1 MRKRCD
7 FVAKVKH
14 EPGHDIWTP
23 LPDFIGIYEIS
34 YHGKIRRTYK
44 NGKYKIMYQTVD
56 HNGVPTVQLTDL
68 DGHRKEYRVHVLMAK
83 TFLPPKPHPQM
94 VLYHR
99 NEIKKDNVIGNID
112 WISRSKLGKKTG
124 GNSRRKPVVKKD
136 KIGEIIEFYP
146 SARDAARNNFMS
158 YQTVID
164 RCNGKCK
171 SIFAPDGYK
180 YEWDDVE
187 EA

>member
-1 MRKRCD
+1 M
-7 FVAKVKH
+7 AKP
-14 EPGHDIWTP
+14 EPGSDIWTP
-23 LPDFIGIYEIS
+23 LSKFIGRYEIN
-34 YHGKIRRTYK
+34 YHGNIRRLYK
-44 NGKYKIMYQTVD
+44 NGKKKIMVQEVND
-56 HNGVPTVQLTDL
+56 DGVKIIRLTDAS
-68 DGHRKEYRVHVLMAK
+68 GRRKEYRVHSLMAE
-83 TFLPPKPHPQM
+83 TFLPPKPHPKM
-94 VLYHR
+94 VLYHK
-99 NEIKKDNVIGNID
+99 NTVKADNVVGNID

-124 GNSRRKPVVKKD
+124 GDSKRKPVVKKD
-136 KIGEIIEFYP
+136 KDGESISFYP

-171 SIFAPDGYK
+171 SLFAPDGYR

>member
-1 MRKRCD
+1 M
-7 FVAKVKH
+7 AKIKI

-23 LPDFIGIYEIS
+23 LPRFNGRYEIN
-34 YHGKIRRTYK
+34 YHGIIRRTYK
-44 NGKYKIMYQTVD
+44 NGKQRIMKQEIND
-56 HNGVPTVQLTDL
+56 NGVPIVQLTDL
-68 DGHRKEYRVHVLMAK
+68 EGHRKEYRVHVLMAE

-94 VLYHR
+94 VLYHK

-124 GNSRRKPVVKKD
+124 GNSRRKPVTKKD
-136 KIGEIIEFYP
+136 KDGEIVACYP

-158 YQTVID
+158 YQTVMD

-171 SIFAPDGYK
+171 SVFAPDGYK
-180 YEWDDVE
+180 YEWDDVGE
-187 EA
+187 E